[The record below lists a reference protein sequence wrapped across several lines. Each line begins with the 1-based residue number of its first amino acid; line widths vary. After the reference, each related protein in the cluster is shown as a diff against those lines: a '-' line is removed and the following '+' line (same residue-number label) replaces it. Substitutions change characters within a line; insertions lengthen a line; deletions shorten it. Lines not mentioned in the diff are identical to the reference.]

1 MKRLGFI
8 FLFAISVL
16 KSFAGNPKIDYEMF
30 ALGGNFIY
38 SIEDGYTGLNGKLT
52 FPLSSKYVSFIFQ
65 GTLFP
70 AQMQSGNQT
79 FDEIRSKINVQIT
92 PIHIGKFSVYV
103 QAGFDNG
110 AWRRNYKIEHS
121 TLDERWKVDESIM
134 FGAGAYYNVK
144 GVRFYADW
152 MYMPDIYSNHVG
164 IGMHILFFEKK
175 LYRKYYLQRRKKNS
189 IFNIKYRRRKKKGSS
204 IKL

>member
-1 MKRLGFI
+1 MKKSVIILF
-8 FLFAISVL
+8 FLT
-16 KSFAGNPKIDYEMF
+16 SFFCSNAGTPKINYEMF
-30 ALGGNFIY
+30 SLGGNFVY

-52 FPLSSKYVSFIFQ
+52 LPLSSKFVSFVFQ

-70 AQMQSGNQT
+70 SQMQLGEET
-79 FDEIRSKINVQIT
+79 IDEIRSKVNVQIT
-92 PIHIGKFSVYV
+92 PIHIGKFSTYF

-110 AWRRNYKIEHS
+110 MWKRKYEVENSELHKNWKIQ
-121 TLDERWKVDESIM
+121 ESIM
-134 FGAGAYYNVK
+134 FGAGFNYNVK

-152 MYMPDIYSNHVG
+152 MYMPDIYSNHIG

-175 LYRKYYLQRRKKNS
+175 MYRKFYMQRRKKSS
-189 IFNIKYRRRKKKGSS
+189 IFNIKYRRKKKGSS

>member
-1 MKRLGFI
+1 MKQRVFVI
-8 FLFAISVL
+8 FFLVAFFNS
-16 KSFAGNPKIDYEMF
+16 SAGNPKIDYEMF
-30 ALGGNFIY
+30 SIGGNFVY

-52 FPLSSKYVSFIFQ
+52 LPLSSKFVSFVLQ

-70 AQMQSGNQT
+70 SQMQLSEKKT
-79 FDEIRSKINVQIT
+79 DEFRSKINVQIT
-92 PIHIGKFSVYV
+92 PIQIGKFSTYF

-110 AWRRNYKIEHS
+110 MWKRNYNIINLEPGVNWKI
-121 TLDERWKVDESIM
+121 DESIM
-134 FGAGAYYNVK
+134 FGAGFNYNWK

-152 MYMPDIYSNHVG
+152 MYMPDIYSNHIG

-175 LYRKYYLQRRKKNS
+175 LFRRYYLKRRKKSS
-189 IFNIKYRRRKKKGSS
+189 IFNIKHTRKNKNNS

>member
-1 MKRLGFI
+1 MKQHVIILFFI
-8 FLFAISVL
+8 A
-16 KSFAGNPKIDYEMF
+16 SFFSSKARNPKIDYEMF
-30 ALGGNFIY
+30 SIGGNFVY

-52 FPLSSKYVSFIFQ
+52 LPLSSKFVSFVFQ

-70 AQMQSGNQT
+70 SQMQTGDET
-79 FDEIRSKINVQIT
+79 FEEIRSKLNVQIT
-92 PIHIGKFSVYV
+92 PIHIGKFSTYI

-110 AWRRNYKIEHS
+110 MWKRNYKIENS
-121 TLDERWKVDESIM
+121 NLDKKWKIDESIM
-134 FGAGAYYNVK
+134 FGAGMNYNMK

-152 MYMPDIYSNHVG
+152 MYLPDVYSNHVG

-175 LYRKYYLQRRKKNS
+175 MYRKFYMQRRKKSS
-189 IFNIKYRRRKKKGSS
+189 IFNIKYRRRKKGNS